1 MIGQYLL
8 VNVANIHSR
17 RRHSKLLINEV
28 PITASKGYKEN
39 FLIEKLIKQN
49 FPYLFLFSLYT
60 IINKIRRQKKREKER
75 KRAKNKLSFAE

>member
-8 VNVANIHSR
+8 VNVANIYSR

-60 IINKIRRQKKREKER
+60 IINKIRREKKREREKEG
-75 KRAKNKLSFAE
+75 KK